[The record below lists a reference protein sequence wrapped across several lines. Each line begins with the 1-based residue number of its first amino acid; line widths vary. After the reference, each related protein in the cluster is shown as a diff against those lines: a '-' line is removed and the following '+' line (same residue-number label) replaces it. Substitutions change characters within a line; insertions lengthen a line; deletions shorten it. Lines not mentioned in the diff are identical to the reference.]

1 MIHLTIK
8 PTLVGTT
15 TILRPFAAKDL
26 PLIEQCLQDPE
37 VLKLTR
43 SEADFDRETLKTWY
57 GTRHDQPDRLYLAV
71 VDKATGTLVG
81 EVVVNEYQS
90 SDHSMNFRI
99 LIGEAGR
106 NRGLGTEATRLLM
119 DYLFRQT
126 SLARLTLS
134 VFDFNPRARHVYE
147 KLGFQVS
154 GVEED
159 DFEVDGRRVES
170 ILMVLTRERYLEQ

>member
-1 MIHLTIK
+1 MNLTVK
-8 PTLVGTT
+8 PVLTGKSV
-15 TILRPFAAKDL
+15 ILRPFETADL
-26 PLIEQCLQDPE
+26 PMIEQCLQDPE
-37 VLKLTR
+37 VLQLTG

-57 GTRHDQPDRLYLAV
+57 GTRHDQPDRLDLAV

-99 LIGEAGR
+99 LIGEVGR

-126 SLARLTLS
+126 SLTRLTLS

-147 KLGFQVS
+147 KLGFQVT

>member
-1 MIHLTIK
+1 MTSRTVWIWQSSTKQL
-8 PTLVGTT
+8 
-15 TILRPFAAKDL
+15 D
-26 PLIEQCLQDPE
+26 
-37 VLKLTR
+37 
-43 SEADFDRETLKTWY
+43 
-57 GTRHDQPDRLYLAV
+57 
-71 VDKATGTLVG
+71 TLVG

-147 KLGFQVS
+147 KLGFQVT

>member
-1 MIHLTIK
+1 MNLTVK
-8 PTLVGTT
+8 PVLTGKSV
-15 TILRPFAAKDL
+15 ILRPFETADL
-26 PLIEQCLQDPE
+26 PMIEQCLQDPE
-37 VLKLTR
+37 VLQLTG
-43 SEADFDRETLKTWY
+43 SEADFDRERLKTWY
-57 GTRHDQPDRLYLAV
+57 GTRHNQPDRLDLAV

>member
-1 MIHLTIK
+1 MNLTVK
-8 PTLVGTT
+8 PVLTGKSV
-15 TILRPFAAKDL
+15 ILRPFEAADL
-26 PLIEQCLQDPE
+26 PMIEQCLRDPE
-37 VLKLTR
+37 VLQLTG

-57 GTRHDQPDRLYLAV
+57 GTRHDQPDRLDLAV

-99 LIGEAGR
+99 LIGEVGR

-147 KLGFQVS
+147 KLGFQVT

>member
-26 PLIEQCLQDPE
+26 PLIEQCLRDPE
-37 VLKLTR
+37 VLKLTG

-57 GTRHDQPDRLYLAV
+57 GTRYNQPDRLDLAV
-71 VDKATGTLVG
+71 IDKATGTLVG

-99 LIGEAGR
+99 LIGKTGR
-106 NRGLGTEATRLLM
+106 NRGLGTEATRILI
-119 DYLFRQT
+119 DYLFQQT

-134 VFDFNPRARHVYE
+134 VFDFNPRAQHVYE
-147 KLGFQVS
+147 KLGFQVI
-154 GVEED
+154 GVEQD
-159 DFEVDGRRVES
+159 DLKVDGRCVDS
-170 ILMVLTRERYLEQ
+170 ILMALTREHYLKK